1 MPPLWYLLLEPGTKY
16 QGGGALEMR
25 DKRVFDKRNKKR
37 DCKGGC
43 EKQKK
48 IRCGDLG
55 MGKKKRKKLK
65 TKTTGVW
72 GECKESP

>member
-1 MPPLWYLLLEPGTKY
+1 
-16 QGGGALEMR
+16 MR